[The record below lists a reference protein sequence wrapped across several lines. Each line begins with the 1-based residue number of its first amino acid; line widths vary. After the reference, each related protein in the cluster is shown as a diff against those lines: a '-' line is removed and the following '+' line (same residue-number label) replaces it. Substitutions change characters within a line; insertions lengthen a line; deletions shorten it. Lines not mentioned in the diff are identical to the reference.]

1 MDPFPSCKAPL
12 NLWRLTAVSYH
23 QQMTNPIRVPPLWAG
38 VDLTSPLQ
46 PSNSS
51 KAQSNALHF
60 LLVNTRIQKL
70 NNIQIL
76 PHYHICT
83 QSYLQTFTRTSLHN
97 FRGLFSSLT
106 FLFYSLFWQQLQL
119 LFHKSWHGKVFSH
132 QVWILNCAIHN
143 KINS

>member
-46 PSNSS
+46 PSTSS

-70 NNIQIL
+70 NNIQIF

-106 FLFYSLFWQQLQL
+106 FLFYSLFLAVAATPFPQKLAWQSVQSLGVDFEL
-119 LFHKSWHGKVFSH
+119 C
-132 QVWILNCAIHN
+132 NT
-143 KINS
+143 